1 MKRIYRL
8 FFTAAALLAIAPLAN
23 AQYGEYSING
33 QIKDTD
39 GSILKWP
46 KDTGLQ
52 LPENSEFAYSK
63 NISSPQSN
71 GTYWIKLESFAT
83 GSATYIESAAPADI
97 VLVLDV
103 SSSMCSVR
111 GNKSDYYIDVDF
123 VSNHMNTSNGGNE
136 PFTYTNIHNNEN
148 NLYYLAPGAE
158 NNETNRRPV
167 RAESHE
173 NRYYLYYLDAD
184 GRTRHYLNVDG
195 SVVTP
200 AGNRPSSG
208 VSGASTRIYNGVL
221 IHYRR
226 QQRIDALRTAVNA
239 FIDVIDHNDQYED
252 ETNDHPRTGGRLG
265 NRISIITFA
274 SANDVTVLNN
284 LNVGSLENGKAADLK
299 NKVNQARLYSGT
311 RQDEGL
317 KAANLQF
324 KNYVDALRMKVSS
337 RTVVLFTDGDPYA
350 AGIDDSV
357 LYNNAISATLTAKTK
372 DNPETTDVEGYD
384 ATVFT
389 VGLFSQTYGEN
400 SDIWKFMNYAS
411 SNAPK
416 ATNMS
421 TPGAGFNKNAGY
433 YKDATSETVDLTA
446 VFTEIARQSGGSKTA
461 LSAASPN
468 VDVISS
474 SFVLPPN
481 TDATNIQ
488 NVVKIFVAKL
498 TNITA
503 DGKYEFEEEYMK
515 DHTPAT
521 YTYYELDKNGDRV
534 SDTPKKVDA
543 AISVS
548 LKGADEIKVTGF
560 DYGSC
565 FCGPVYE
572 EGYTP
577 TGTAADRNHID
588 HYQGYKIM
596 ILIPIKMN
604 PEAVGGPNVNTNG
617 EGSGIFLTD
626 GDKTAY
632 VEYVSP
638 TVSLP
643 VNIHITKTGLQKGE
657 SAKFRIE
664 RADLPD
670 EGPVDYTSLEWTYV
684 STVFVTK
691 SAGTTGDP
699 IVKVK
704 GLPANRDVPTGETV
718 VVDGEE
724 KPVTVQKNLVYRIT
738 EENWAWSYEIKTAPM
753 YTNTLNIT
761 NPFTF
766 KNEKKENIEV
776 IIRHAESKA
785 TNVFKPNV
793 VTGNVRYDD
802 SKTNTRP

>member
-23 AQYGEYSING
+23 AQYGTYSING
-33 QIKDTD
+33 QIKDPKD

-46 KDTGLQ
+46 KDNGLQ

-63 NISSPQSN
+63 NISSPQTD

-83 GSATYIESAAPADI
+83 GSATYVESAAPADI

-103 SSSMCSVR
+103 SSSMHNTR
-111 GNKSDYYIDVDF
+111 GSKKGYYIDIDYANNNVG
-123 VSNHMNTSNGGNE
+123 TSGDAWSYRKIGDD
-136 PFTYTNIHNNEN
+136 INNYYYQEGEN
-148 NLYYLAPGAE
+148 RYKIGR
-158 NNETNRRPV
+158 ETFQ
-167 RAESHE
+167 
-173 NRYYLYYLDAD
+173 NRYYLYYTKGNDKY
-184 GRTRHYLNVDG
+184 YLNVNG
-195 SVVTP
+195 SVVATP
-200 AGNRPSSG
+200 NQRSAGVTSET
-208 VSGASTRIYNGVL
+208 ARIYTGTL
-221 IHYRR
+221 IHYRTR
-226 QQRIDALRTAVNA
+226 TRIDALREAVKA
-239 FIDVIDHNDQYED
+239 FITVIDENDRLDED
-252 ETNDHPRTGGRLG
+252 GNPRETRLG
-265 NRISIITFA
+265 NRISIITF
-274 SANDVTVLNN
+274 SSDQHIDVHN
-284 LNVGSLENGKAADLK
+284 SLAQGALGNGKAEELK
-299 NKVNQARLYSGT
+299 AMVDGFRLYQGT
-311 RQDEGL
+311 RPALGVEQ
-317 KAANLQF
+317 ANLQF
-324 KNYVDALRMKVSS
+324 KNYVSAARMKTAS
-337 RTVVLFTDGDPYA
+337 RTVVVFTDGEPYGETRDA
-350 AGIDDSV
+350 AI
-357 LYNNAISATLTAKTK
+357 AQTLITK
-372 DNPETTDVEGYD
+372 RKPTDTVEGYD
-384 ATVFT
+384 ATVYS
-389 VGLFSQTYGEN
+389 VGLFTTSPSTNSEN
-400 SDIWKFMNYAS
+400 WRFMQRMS
-411 SNAPK
+411 SNAPN
-416 ATNMS
+416 ATSNANN
-421 TPGAGFNKNAGY
+421 TTAAGANFNPDGGY
-433 YKDATSETVDLTA
+433 YKDASDETVDLTD
-446 VFTEIARQSGGSKTA
+446 VFTDIARQSGGSKTA

-481 TDATNIQ
+481 TDASNIQ

-498 TNITA
+498 TSITA
-503 DGKYEFEEEYMK
+503 DGKYVFEEEYMK
-515 DHTPAT
+515 GHTPAS

-543 AISVS
+543 AINVS
-548 LKGADEIKVTGF
+548 LKGDNEIKITGF

-572 EGYTP
+572 EGYQP

-643 VNIHITKTGLQKGE
+643 VNIHITKTGLQNGE

-670 EGPVDYTSLEWTYV
+670 NGPVNYASLEWTYV

-738 EENWAWSYEIKTAPM
+738 EENWSWSYEIKTAPQ

-761 NPFTF
+761 NPFSF
-766 KNEKKENIEV
+766 KNVKKDNIEV
-776 IIRHAESKA
+776 LIRHAESKA

-802 SKTNTRP
+802 SKTNTRE

>member
-1 MKRIYRL
+1 MKSIHRII
-8 FFTAAALLAIAPLAN
+8 FTAAALLAFAPLAS

-33 QIKDTD
+33 QIRDPKDN
-39 GSILKWP
+39 SILKWP
-46 KDTGLQ
+46 KDNGLH

-83 GSATYIESAAPADI
+83 GSATYVESAAPADI

-103 SSSMCSVR
+103 SSSMCSNR
-111 GNKSDYYIDVDF
+111 GTKSDYYIDVDF

-136 PFTYTNIHNNEN
+136 PFTYDNIRNDEN
-148 NLYYLAPGAE
+148 NIYYLAPGAE
-158 NNETNRRPV
+158 NTAANRRPV
-167 RAESHE
+167 RTEPY
-173 NRYYLYYLDAD
+173 NRRYYLYYLDAD

-200 AGNRPSSG
+200 AGDRPAG
-208 VSGASTRIYNGVL
+208 VTSTTARIFNGAL

-252 ETNDHPRTGGRLG
+252 DTFDHPRTGGRLG

-274 SANDVTVLNN
+274 SASNVTVLNE
-284 LNVGSLENGKAADLK
+284 LNVGNLDNGKAADLK
-299 NKVNQARLYSGT
+299 NKVNNARLYSGT

-317 KAANLQF
+317 KAANLQL
-324 KNYVDALRMKVSS
+324 KNHVDAVRMKTSS

-350 AGIDDSV
+350 DGIDDSV
-357 LYNNAISATLTAKTK
+357 LYNNAISAALTAKTK
-372 DNPETTDVEGYD
+372 DDPETTAVEGYD

-400 SDIWKFMNYAS
+400 TDIWKFMNYAS

-446 VFTEIARQSGGSKTA
+446 VFTEIAHQSGGSMTA

-468 VDVISS
+468 VDVVSN
-474 SFVLPPN
+474 SFILPAG
-481 TDATNIQ
+481 TDASNIQ

-498 TNITA
+498 NTITA
-503 DGKYEFEEEYMK
+503 DGKYVFDEEILK
-515 DHTPAT
+515 GHTPAS
-521 YTYYELDKNGDRV
+521 YTYYELDENGERI

-543 AISVS
+543 AITVS
-548 LKGADEIKVTGF
+548 LKGDNEITVKGF

-572 EGYTP
+572 EGYHP
-577 TGTAADRNHID
+577 TGTAADRSHID

-604 PEAVGGPNVNTNG
+604 PESVGGPNVKTNG

-632 VEYVSP
+632 VAYESP

-643 VNIHITKTGLQKGE
+643 VNIHITKAGLRDGE

-664 RADLPD
+664 RADLP
-670 EGPVDYTSLEWTYV
+670 ESGPVNYENLAWTYV

-699 IVKVK
+699 LVKVK

-718 VVDGEE
+718 IVDGEE
-724 KPVTVQKNLVYRIT
+724 QPVTVQKDLVYRIS
-738 EENWAWSYEIKTAPM
+738 EENWSWSYTADTPAQ

-766 KNEKKENIEV
+766 NNTKKDNIDV

-785 TNVFKPNV
+785 TNIFKPGV
-793 VTGNVRYDD
+793 VSGNVRYDD
-802 SKTNTRP
+802 SKTNTRE